1 MSNEDQG
8 ATRKEFLTGTA
19 AAAVMMAGAGAF
31 GFTRPALAAHHET
44 DERIIQIFTC
54 KVDPAK
60 LDEAKTLISELI
72 ANVKE
77 NEPDVL
83 AYMAHYTDE
92 NDIVFFEI
100 FKDQA
105 TMDAHGK
112 QPYMAKLGEAFGSQV
127 FQQPMSIQKL
137 NAIAGFTR

>member
-1 MSNEDQG
+1 MSTEDQG
-8 ATRKEFLTGTA
+8 TTRKEFLTGTT

-31 GFTRPALAAHHET
+31 GFTRPAMADHHES
-44 DERIIQIFTC
+44 DERIIQIFRC
-54 KVDPAK
+54 KVDPEK

-72 ANVKE
+72 SSVKE

-83 AYMAHYTDE
+83 AYMAHHTDE
-92 NDIVFFEI
+92 NDIVFFEM

-112 QPYMAKLGEAFGSQV
+112 QPYMAKLGEAFGSKV
-127 FQQPMSIQKL
+127 FLQPVSIEKL
-137 NAIAGFTR
+137 NSIAGFAR